1 MVKEQVVCNSCRKK
15 KKKCF
20 WRMEARQGKACLAC
34 HDLKKSCMAGG
45 VEVSEAEA
53 SPLKKRK
60 VEDKGKGKVKVK
72 VRTPVSRVAGSIVV
86 DVLQDILK
94 DLKDLCAEVHDLQAF
109 SQCSV
114 TMLEYSWRMCKQTNS
129 HIGKPVD
136 HFVSLEADGESSR
149 DGVENKEAHDAEMEK
164 IRADTADI
172 AMDETLQ

>member
-1 MVKEQVVCNSCRKK
+1 M
-15 KKKCF
+15 
-20 WRMEARQGKACLAC
+20 
-34 HDLKKSCMAGG
+34 
-45 VEVSEAEA
+45 
-53 SPLKKRK
+53 
-60 VEDKGKGKVKVK
+60 EDKGKGKVKVK
-72 VRTPVSRVAGSIVV
+72 VRTPVSGVAGSIVV

-94 DLKDLCAEVHDLQAF
+94 DLKAEVHDLQAF